1 MNTANTATVDRLLIA
16 KRLAAESGI
25 PVAAA
30 RRQVDLM
37 VGLIASALRDGASVH
52 LKSLGKFS
60 VIPAA
65 ERAGRN
71 LKTGEPYVIPAGR
84 RVKFKPSKLVL
95 GKTADQIIA
104 EGAASWAD

>member
-1 MNTANTATVDRLLIA
+1 M
-16 KRLAAESGI
+16 
-25 PVAAA
+25 
-30 RRQVDLM
+30 
-37 VGLIASALRDGASVH
+37 
-52 LKSLGKFS
+52 
-60 VIPAA
+60 IPAA

-71 LKTGEPYVIPAGR
+71 LKTGEPCVIPAGR

>member
-37 VGLIASALRDGASVH
+37 VGLTHPRCAMA
-52 LKSLGKFS
+52 
-60 VIPAA
+60 
-65 ERAGRN
+65 RAF
-71 LKTGEPYVIPAGR
+71 T
-84 RVKFKPSKLVL
+84 SKVL
-95 GKTADQIIA
+95 GNFR
-104 EGAASWAD
+104 